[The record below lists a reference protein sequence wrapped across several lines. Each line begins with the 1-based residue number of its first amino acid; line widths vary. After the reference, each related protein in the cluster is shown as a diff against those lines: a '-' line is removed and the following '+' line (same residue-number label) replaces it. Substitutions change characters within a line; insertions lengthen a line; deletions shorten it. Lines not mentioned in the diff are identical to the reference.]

1 MKYITSFV
9 TKIVETR
16 PKAELG
22 LLVHVHENYQ
32 AKQKT
37 KEQWLIPCWVPRVWS
52 ESGPVFK
59 VCVLPW
65 FLTQSKSSPTEGLLQ
80 LHKSVSKSQVPAM
93 FEDRL
98 ISYILRTQIFDLNKK
113 SIIWGWGFLWF
124 FVVAAFCYRLITRL
138 HFSQTWTTCSS
149 TEWHV
154 VNCYVS
160 SKVSPPDSFK
170 DHLNNQK
177 HCTV

>member
-9 TKIVETR
+9 TKIVETW

-93 FEDRL
+93 FEDML
-98 ISYILRTQIFDLNKK
+98 ISYILWTQNFGFKQKINYLGLGFFMFFFLLQPFVIGWLQDFISHRPELHAPRLNDTS
-113 SIIWGWGFLWF
+113 SIAMSPRKL
-124 FVVAAFCYRLITRL
+124 VPLIP
-138 HFSQTWTTCSS
+138 SKTT
-149 TEWHV
+149 
-154 VNCYVS
+154 
-160 SKVSPPDSFK
+160 
-170 DHLNNQK
+170 
-177 HCTV
+177 

>member
-1 MKYITSFV
+1 MKNEIPFF
-9 TKIVETR
+9 TKKVETR
-16 PKAELG
+16 TNAELS
-22 LLVHVHENYQ
+22 YYMKIK
-32 AKQKT
+32 KQKKT
-37 KEQWLIPCWVPRVWS
+37 QWLIPCWDPRVWS

-98 ISYILRTQIFDLNKK
+98 ISYTCILWTQIFDLKK
-113 SIIWGWGFLWF
+113 INFWGVFFFNVLFSSFFLLLLLCW
-124 FVVAAFCYRLITRL
+124 LITRL
-138 HFSQTWTTCSS
+138 YLSQTWTTCSW

-154 VNCYVS
+154 IDCYVS
-160 SKVSPPDSFK
+160 SKVSPPDPFK
-170 DHLNNQK
+170 DHLNNSVQYN
-177 HCTV
+177 

>member
-9 TKIVETR
+9 TKIVETSS
-16 PKAELG
+16 KAELG

-113 SIIWGWGFLWF
+113 SIIWGWVFLCF
-124 FVVAAFCYRLITRL
+124 FLVVAFCYRLITRL

-170 DHLNNQK
+170 DHLNNPK

>member
-1 MKYITSFV
+1 MYNIFCYKDSGNKLNCRI
-9 TKIVETR
+9 R
-16 PKAELG
+16 L
-22 LLVHVHENYQ
+22 VHENYQ

-98 ISYILRTQIFDLNKK
+98 ISYILWTQNFGFKQKINYLGVVFLMFFFGCSLLLSADYKTSFLTDLNYMLLD
-113 SIIWGWGFLWF
+113 WM
-124 FVVAAFCYRLITRL
+124 TRRQL
-138 HFSQTWTTCSS
+138 LCLLES
-149 TEWHV
+149 
-154 VNCYVS
+154 
-160 SKVSPPDSFK
+160 
-170 DHLNNQK
+170 
-177 HCTV
+177 